1 MMKYGTRNLL
11 ELSFSGV
18 FSIQVLVHLTASDV
32 AWFNSDFEKH
42 NSQLLSLIS
51 KDILPSACREEIE
64 SYYERRRR
72 KIGSDAGKKEVKIK
86 RRSKATATSNDKT
99 SNKTSSSLKHFTKK
113 KTKETQVEKKS
124 EVRSYVD
131 SMDTKWYF
139 SDSIQ
144 IACQIKPIRTSHR
157 ASLIFSSHK
166 ESNTEKRQ
174 RSLSSFKSFKP
185 IPKIISIWCYPF
197 ENDPK
202 SPSFSGFPRTELI
215 PLSAVFKES

>member
-1 MMKYGTRNLL
+1 MKYGTRNSL

-32 AWFNSDFEKH
+32 AWFNSDFKKH
-42 NSQLLSLIS
+42 HGQLLSLIS
-51 KDILPSACREEIE
+51 KDILPSACREEVE
-64 SYYERRRR
+64 AYYERCRR
-72 KIGSDAGKKEVKIK
+72 KIGSDAGTKEAKIK
-86 RRSKATATSNDKT
+86 RRAKATATSNDKT
-99 SNKTSSSLKHFTKK
+99 SNKTSSLKHFTKK

-124 EVRSYVD
+124 EVRSYVA

-144 IACQIKPIRTSHR
+144 IACQVKPNRTSHR
-157 ASLIFSSHK
+157 ASLIFNSHK
-166 ESNTEKRQ
+166 ESNTEKTQ

-185 IPKIISIWCYPF
+185 IPKIIIIWCYPF

-202 SPSFSGFPRTELI
+202 SPSFSGFPRTEFI